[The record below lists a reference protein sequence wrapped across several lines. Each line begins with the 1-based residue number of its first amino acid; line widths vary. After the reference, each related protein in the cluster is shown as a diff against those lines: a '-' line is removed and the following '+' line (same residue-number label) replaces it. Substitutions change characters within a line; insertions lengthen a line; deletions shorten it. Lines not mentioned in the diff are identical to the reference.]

1 MSTPPAPVRAARA
14 AIRDDE
20 VLTGEAVALDVQPV
34 GVLLRAVGAVI
45 DIVVSAVLYLLF
57 AFAVMSMLEA
67 GVLDEATL
75 QIALVVMLVLLF
87 VALPTAVETVTK
99 GRSLGKLAV
108 GGRVVRSDGGAIGFR
123 HALIRALVGVFE
135 VYMTA
140 GGVALLVGIFTPRS
154 QRLGDLV
161 AGTYGERTRTPALP
175 SPDFSIPQGMAEWAR
190 IADVARLP
198 DRSARR
204 LSQFVAGAERMFPA
218 ARERIAREL
227 AAEVVPFV
235 SPLPPVH
242 PEVLVRAVVAVRRE
256 RELRAL
262 RLRDERVARLAR

>member
-1 MSTPPAPVRAARA
+1 MSSQIAPVRAAVQVH
-14 AIRDDE
+14 DDE

-34 GVLLRAVGAVI
+34 GLLLRAVGALI
-45 DIVVSAVLYLLF
+45 DILVSVGLYVLF
-57 AFAVMSMLEA
+57 AFAMAA
-67 GVLDEATL
+67 GIAAGAVDESTL

-87 VALPTAVETVTK
+87 VVVPTAVETLTK

-108 GGRVVRSDGGAIGFR
+108 GGRVVRADGGAIGFR

-135 VYMTA
+135 TYMTF

-161 AGTYGERTRTPALP
+161 AGTYAERTRTPKLP
-175 SPDFSIPQGMAEWAR
+175 AVDLSLPAGMEQWAA

-198 DRSARR
+198 DRTARR
-204 LSQFVAGAERMFPA
+204 LSQFVSGADRMFPA
-218 ARERIAREL
+218 ARART
-227 AAEVVPFV
+227 AAELVAEVAPHV
-235 SPLPPVH
+235 SPLPPVA
-242 PEVLVRAVVAVRRE
+242 PEVLLRSVAAVRRD

-262 RLRDERVARLAR
+262 LQQDERVARLAR